1 MGKIDLYDPKWVD
14 MVFAGKNQAYGAY
27 VLRKGTSSR
36 NIKAL
41 LILICAAVLIG
52 GFLGY
57 LVWKNKHDAELLA
70 EYNQKMELKALQE
83 AQKEAEKQKDKP
95 KPKPKIEPEKIVPE
109 VKSTKVNTVPVIK
122 EDDKVDES
130 KMMQTMEKLVDDK
143 RSSGVEEVK
152 GTDNATAVAAAP
164 SVATPAEVAP
174 PPPPVKKE
182 EPKPRPQ
189 KPQQSKPQQPRP
201 TKPRRE
207 EKPAEA
213 AAEAPAAPA
222 VELPECHDD
231 NAQRI
236 TVFLTGLLE
245 HMESPAAVKVYEEE
259 KGRYK
264 AILEGQKLGALIG
277 RRGETLDAIQQLT
290 NYAVNSGSE
299 KRIRVHVD
307 AENYR
312 ARREASLESLA
323 MKVAAKVKKYRRS
336 VTLEAMNA
344 YERHVIHAALQ
355 DVKGVTTYSVGTE
368 PNRRVVVAYDRSENN

>member
-1 MGKIDLYDPKWVD
+1 MAKIDLYDPKWVD

-95 KPKPKIEPEKIVPE
+95 KPKPKIEPGKIVPE

-164 SVATPAEVAP
+164 TVATPAEVAP

-182 EPKPRPQ
+182 EPKPEVKEVENKIFTVAEQMPSFKGNVNAWLSSHLQ
-189 KPQQSKPQQPRP
+189 Y
-201 TKPRRE
+201 
-207 EKPAEA
+207 PAV
-213 AAEAPAAPA
+213 AAENGIQGRVIVKFVVGKDGSVSQAQVMRGVDPALDR
-222 VELPECHDD
+222 E
-231 NAQRI
+231 
-236 TVFLTGLLE
+236 
-245 HMESPAAVKVYEEE
+245 
-259 KGRYK
+259 
-264 AILEGQKLGALIG
+264 AL
-277 RRGETLDAIQQLT
+277 RV
-290 NYAVNSGSE
+290 VNSMPKWNPGMNNGQPAN
-299 KRIRVHVD
+299 VWF
-307 AENYR
+307 
-312 ARREASLESLA
+312 
-323 MKVAAKVKKYRRS
+323 
-336 VTLEAMNA
+336 TLPINFK
-344 YERHVIHAALQ
+344 LQ
-355 DVKGVTTYSVGTE
+355 
-368 PNRRVVVAYDRSENN
+368 